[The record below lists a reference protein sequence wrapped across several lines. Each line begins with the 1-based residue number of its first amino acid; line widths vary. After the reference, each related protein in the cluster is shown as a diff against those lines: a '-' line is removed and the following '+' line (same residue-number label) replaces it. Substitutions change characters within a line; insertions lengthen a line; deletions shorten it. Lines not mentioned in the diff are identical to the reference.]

1 MKKKGILNSHL
12 SKMIASMGHTD
23 QMVIGDAG
31 LPLPRNA
38 EIVDLALVTNIP
50 RMIDVLSAVLDEL
63 VVEKA
68 ILAVEIEKIN
78 HGVLDEIKRLL
89 KGVEIEF
96 VSHEDF
102 KRTYRE
108 SDNTVF
114 VRTGES
120 TPYANIILVSG
131 VDFS

>member
-1 MKKKGILNSHL
+1 
-12 SKMIASMGHTD
+12 MIASMGHTD

-38 EIVDLALVTNIP
+38 EIVDLALITNIP
-50 RMIDVLSAVLDEL
+50 RMIDVLTAVLDEL

-96 VSHEDF
+96 VSHENF
-102 KRTYRE
+102 KRIYKE

>member
-12 SKMIASMGHTD
+12 SMVIASLGHTD

-31 LPLPRNA
+31 LPLPRDA
-38 EIVDLALVTNIP
+38 EIVDLAVIENIP
-50 RMIDVLSAVLDEL
+50 RFIDVLKAVLEEL

-68 ILAVEIEKIN
+68 VLATEIESIN
-78 HGVLDEIKRLL
+78 HGVLDEIKKLL
-89 KGVEIEF
+89 NGVELQF
-96 VSHEDF
+96 VPHAEF
-102 KRTYRE
+102 KRLYRE
-108 SDNTVF
+108 SDSTVF

-131 VDFS
+131 VNFS

>member
-38 EIVDLALVTNIP
+38 EIVDLALITNIP
-50 RMIDVLSAVLDEL
+50 RMIDVLTAVLDEL

-96 VSHEDF
+96 VSHENF
-102 KRTYRE
+102 KRIYKE

>member
-38 EIVDLALVTNIP
+38 EIVDLALIKNIP
-50 RMIDVLSAVLDEL
+50 RMIDVLTAVLDEL

-102 KRTYRE
+102 KRIYRE